1 MAPKPLDHHGQNRVG
16 KGKDH
21 GDVEQAIA
29 PSLLRRA
36 FLRLKGGEA
45 GVEPIQPSAHYRTVK
60 FRWGIV
66 AQPFKPSVAILRIL
80 RRVAKCRHAHQ
91 SHETQKR
98 PTERPMLAQAPIQQL

>member
-1 MAPKPLDHHGQNRVG
+1 MAPKPLGHHGQNRIDNG
-16 KGKDH
+16 KGH

-36 FLRLKGGEA
+36 FLRLMGGEP
-45 GVEPIQPSAHYRTVK
+45 GVEPIQPSAHHRTVK

-66 AQPFKPSVAILRIL
+66 AQPFKPSVVILRIL
-80 RRVAKCRHAHQ
+80 RRVTKCRHAHQ

>member
-1 MAPKPLDHHGQNRVG
+1 MAPKPLDHHGRNRVG
-16 KGKDH
+16 KGKGH
-21 GDVEQAIA
+21 GDVEQARA
-29 PSLLRRA
+29 PSLLRWT

-45 GVEPIQPSAHYRTVK
+45 GVEPIQPSAHHRTVK
-60 FRWGIV
+60 FRCGIA